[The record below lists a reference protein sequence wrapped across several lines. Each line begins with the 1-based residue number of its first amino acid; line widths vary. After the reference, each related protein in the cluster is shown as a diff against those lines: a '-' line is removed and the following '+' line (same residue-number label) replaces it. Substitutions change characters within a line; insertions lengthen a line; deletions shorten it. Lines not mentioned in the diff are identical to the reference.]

1 MAWRD
6 HSPVVI
12 SFSKKA
18 IKCNWTNLF
27 ARKLS
32 WWASQVRVCA
42 KYSSRTYFEKLQ
54 FFQEDTNASSSTR
67 WKEEIFSRAK
77 QKHPTRGS
85 QVSTQMLQV
94 RPTSSR
100 WISATP
106 RYGTMTLVVLLQ
118 LSHKRF
124 TWNACKRPRTTT
136 TKTWRKKPSEW
147 KKNRSTTM
155 TTGGGHD
162 GRGTDARLMWSNP
175 HNRGLTA
182 EFAWLSPHRHHP

>member
-32 WWASQVRVCA
+32 SWASQVRVCVQNMLPEHIL
-42 KYSSRTYFEKLQ
+42 KNCNYFKKTQMHHRQKEK
-54 FFQEDTNASSSTR
+54 
-67 WKEEIFSRAK
+67 IFSRAK

-85 QVSTQMLQV
+85 QVFAQMLQV

-147 KKNRSTTM
+147 KKNKSTTM